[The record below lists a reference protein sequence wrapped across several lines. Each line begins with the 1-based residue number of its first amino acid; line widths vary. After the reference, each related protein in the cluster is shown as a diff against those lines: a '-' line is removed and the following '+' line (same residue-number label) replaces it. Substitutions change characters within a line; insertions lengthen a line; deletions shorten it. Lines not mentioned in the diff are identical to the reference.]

1 MANPYEEGMQSLT
14 GAMQNIDPNEIIDG
28 ISNAV
33 QPPLDTNVE
42 STVEPIVPNDTS
54 TEIALADTSDET
66 NYANKK
72 LNYTERKLRNT
83 ELYAWRKLPEGEER
97 NQAADKWAMK
107 YYGKSY
113 ADYETEKNKSSGF
126 MYQGSAFYNQEAMM
140 SSAMGLVDFGVD
152 TANFLTG
159 KVRKAFNIPD
169 IPKVT
174 KFENEGHQAMR
185 EISSLVLPFILLRKP
200 SFQAG
205 AAIQKSGIAAKYSPQ
220 LYRLGNNKFFQNFAK
235 FGLDLGLGG
244 LTDSINQVNAQN
256 DTLATSWIDKK
267 WWGWQL
273 VPKYLHTGGKT
284 PDEKH
289 RANVLEG
296 IHLSFYTNVLESFY
310 KLTKALKGKT
320 AVQEY
325 LTEAGKKSSKLNDLT
340 IDPLDTKVFDADN
353 DLADRL
359 IRTEQKELREIESLT
374 DYYVNT
380 GKVDEVTKPTVGIH
394 KFSDTS
400 QTGVLNKA
408 FGGILEAATDQTQIA
423 GNIDTTFGRLANTI
437 TEGVRKSGLD
447 PTEITN
453 RTIINS
459 LREDIVKGGKYSVKL
474 PDGSFLSWKQIDNEG
489 TLLAEV
495 ISDPTL
501 PKGDL
506 IKILDNFKVSVGK
519 VKKLNKVGYDA
530 VNKATKKILQNWAD
544 INTDKATAYFLTSEA
559 GQISDISE
567 GTRLVKD
574 SNAVK
579 RANDLILDRVELF
592 EIESKVA
599 DFNFKGRKSLLE
611 SIELDP
617 KNSINY
623 IEQIES
629 SYTSKLSKI
638 IPEAQN
644 FRRMLEDIQLHAPD
658 FAEAIRYAYEM
669 SDGHVRTI
677 KDINNYIQNSFG
689 LFNKAFIDKDYKI
702 PGMLYK
708 GVMNN
713 VFNSILSAFGTPV
726 KALYGNFGGFISEPV
741 TAMTGALKRGDVHAL
756 RRSAHMYFGFA
767 DTFQQGIKYA
777 GKMLRKAAVD
787 PQGLKDF
794 ARKDFNFLYDDVPI
808 EFNEKIAEAS
818 AKIGQYGPG
827 AILNWYKALKGFGD
841 SPWMR
846 YSPISMTGLDG
857 FTQATIKISQD
868 KAKAFDLLTEK
879 YPNGKWGKKEF
890 EELWKGLYE
899 KNRDAEGFIKS
910 DAVDYA
916 RKEIALNLDSPA
928 TEGLNKVLQEY
939 PFLRSV
945 FWFPKTTVNVLDMF
959 GKYAPRAGIPGLGP
973 NLGPA
978 FTAEYAE
985 FFGNFGTRKLQS
997 FSMDEMITSLKKRN
1011 KFDPKDTA
1019 EIVQAKFKHLRDIID
1034 GRVQMGTLGVMS
1046 AGILFSQDRITG
1058 YGHWD
1063 PKVQKVRNNQGWQR
1077 KSIKG
1082 FDGKWYSYEFLGP
1095 IGDWIALTATIM
1107 DNYDSIGTTVMEQ
1120 ELKKMMFI
1128 FGAAYTDKSL
1138 LGTVEPVYD
1147 ILAGNTAALTRWSTQ
1162 MTNALVPLGS
1172 FRNELGKNLFGM
1184 LREVKHDDFG
1194 EMIRNK
1200 NNWLDAVDPEGAQAP
1215 LINFIDGEPITKSE
1229 GSIIA
1234 RTAKNVF
1241 GIGGQSGPSENDQF
1255 LIDIEFQLLP
1265 QFNTAPNGV
1274 EYTSAQKSELKK
1286 LMGEDGYFAEEL
1298 ANIRRRA
1305 QHVTHET
1312 DDGTLITGYVNV
1324 MKHFRRTGNTSK
1336 AMEHYSR
1343 THLDVEK
1350 ALREAIRR
1358 VHPRLKDADDIKLQ
1372 GILNQ
1377 KTKNAA
1383 LRQDSDAVNNLLELN
1398 RN

>member
-1 MANPYEEGMQSLT
+1 MANPYEGIDQNLLGEVQNL
-14 GAMQNIDPNEIIDG
+14 NIDTNTIVDGVNEIVDQTLVA
-28 ISNAV
+28 STNE
-33 QPPLDTNVE
+33 PPT
-42 STVEPIVPNDTS
+42 TP
-54 TEIALADTSDET
+54 TEVVKNIPFKADT
-66 NYANKK
+66 YAKRK
-72 LNYTERKLRNT
+72 ELNDAF
-83 ELYAWRKLPEGEER
+83 YAWRKLPDGPDKDT
-97 NQAADKWAMK
+97 AANEWSMK
-107 YYGKSY
+107 YHGKPY
-113 ADYETEKNKSSGF
+113 TEYKKEQDNKKPQNAWQA
-126 MYQGSAFYNQEAMM
+126 YQGYSALGNQELMM
-140 SSAMGLVDFGVD
+140 SPVVGGIDW
-152 TANFLTG
+152 LTDLG
-159 KVRKAFNIPD
+159 NWATSKVRQPLKIPE
-169 IPKVT
+169 IPKIP
-174 KFENEGHQAMR
+174 KFEQEGATAMR
-185 EISSLVLPFILLRKP
+185 EISSLILPYFVLRGKGMAGG
-200 SFQAG
+200 QAVH
-205 AAIQKSGIAAKYSPQ
+205 QSKIAAKYAPW
-220 LYRLGNNKFFQNFAK
+220 LYRLGNNPAFQRFAK
-235 FGLDLGLGG
+235 VGLDMGVGG
-244 LTDSINQVNAQN
+244 FTDMINKTNSVN
-256 DTLATSWIDKK
+256 DTLATAWKRGK
-267 WWGWQL
+267 WWGHQL
-273 VPKYLHTGGKT
+273 MPESWTSDKLG
-284 PDEKH
+284 PDAKH

-296 IHLSFYTNVLESFY
+296 IRLGFYSDVALGFLKIAKAGRSTKNVTTFLAESDSNV
-310 KLTKALKGKT
+310 KNLDALTK
-320 AVQEY
+320 
-325 LTEAGKKSSKLNDLT
+325 
-340 IDPLDTKVFDADN
+340 DPLDAKVFDKTNSVADN
-353 DLADRL
+353 LLRGEAKYQRDLD
-359 IRTEQKELREIESLT
+359 SLT
-374 DYYVNT
+374 QYYKDSN
-380 GKVDEVTKPTVGIH
+380 KLNVDTPTLGIH
-394 KFSDTS
+394 KSS
-400 QTGVLNKA
+400 NELQA
-408 FGGILEAATDQTQIA
+408 GIITKDFEGIIGAAKNQAQIA
-423 GNIDTTFGRLANTI
+423 TNSNTTFGRLGNLI
-437 TEGVRKSGLD
+437 TEGFRKAGVDDAVIADRS
-447 PTEITN
+447 
-453 RTIINS
+453 IIKS
-459 LREDIVKGGKYSVKL
+459 LRNDLINGGKYSVKL
-474 PDGSFLSWKQIDNEG
+474 PDGTLLPWKTIDSEG
-489 TLLAEV
+489 TILAEV
-495 ISDPTL
+495 ISNPAL
-501 PKGDL
+501 PRGDL

-519 VKKLNKVGYDA
+519 VQKLNKVGYNA

-544 INTDKATAYFLTSEA
+544 INTDKAYAYFATSEA

-567 GTRLVKD
+567 GARLVKD

-611 SIELDP
+611 SMELDP
-617 KNSINY
+617 ENSIKY

-638 IPEAQN
+638 IPEAKN

-677 KDINNYIQNSFG
+677 KDINKYIQNSFG
-689 LFNKAFIDKDYKI
+689 FFNKAFIDKDYKI
-702 PGMLYK
+702 PGMLYR
-708 GVMNN
+708 GLMNN
-713 VFNSILSAFGTPV
+713 VFNSILSAFGTPF

-741 TAMTGALKRGDVHAL
+741 TAMTGALKRGDVYAL
-756 RRSAHMYFGFA
+756 RRSAHMYFGFS

-777 GKMLRKAAVD
+777 GKMTRKAAVD

-846 YSPISMTGLDG
+846 YSPISMTGMDG

-868 KAKAFDLLTEK
+868 KAQAFDLLMEK

-916 RKEIALNLDSPA
+916 RGEIALNLDSPA
-928 TEGLNKVLQEY
+928 TEGLNKILKEY
-939 PFLRSV
+939 PILRSI

-1011 KFDPKDTA
+1011 KFDIKDTA
-1019 EIVQAKFKHLRDIID
+1019 EIVQAKFKHLRDIVD

-1082 FDGKWYSYEFLGP
+1082 FDGKWHSYEFLGP

-1138 LGTVEPVYD
+1138 LGTLEPVYD
-1147 ILAGNTAALTRWSTQ
+1147 ILAGNTAAITRWSSQ
-1162 MTNALVPLGS
+1162 MTNALFPLGS

-1194 EMIRNK
+1194 EMMRNK
-1200 NNWLDAVDPEGAQAP
+1200 NNWLDALDPEGAQAP

-1274 EYTSAQKSELKK
+1274 EYTSKQKSELKT
-1286 LMGEDGYFAEEL
+1286 LMGEDGYFAEQL

-1305 QHVTHET
+1305 QQVTYET
-1312 DDGTLITGYVNV
+1312 PDGTVITGYVNV
-1324 MKHFRRTGNTSK
+1324 MKHFRRTGNTSD
-1336 AMEHYSR
+1336 AIEYYSR
-1343 THLDVEK
+1343 THLNVEK

-1358 VHPRLKDADDIKLQ
+1358 VHPRLKDANDIKLQ
-1372 GILNQ
+1372 GILN
-1377 KTKNAA
+1377 KKAENAA

-1398 RN
+1398 KN